1 MVNRSSL
8 DRIKEFIEA
17 NGLKPMKPWSKRF
30 NFDKNNRFSRNTLLL
45 IKKIRPIL
53 NILSG
58 NTEGKEIVSM
68 LKCFNFYS
76 YLI

>member
-8 DRIKEFIEA
+8 DRIKEFIET
-17 NGLKPMKPWSKRF
+17 NGLKPMKPWSKRY
-30 NFDKNNRFSRNTLLL
+30 NFSTKDHFSRNTLLL

-58 NTEGKEIVSM
+58 DTEGKEIVSM
-68 LKCFNFYS
+68 LKC
-76 YLI
+76 